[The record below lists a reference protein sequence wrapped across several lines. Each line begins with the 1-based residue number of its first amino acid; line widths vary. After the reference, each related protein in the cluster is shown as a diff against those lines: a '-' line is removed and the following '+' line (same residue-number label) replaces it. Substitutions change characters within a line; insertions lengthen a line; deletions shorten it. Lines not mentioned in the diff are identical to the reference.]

1 MKSTN
6 WWLKKIKQDGL
17 ESLDCKGE
25 LAAKI
30 LRRQEN
36 RLSTEVHFGLSEEQ
50 VEGPDVVICPECS
63 RSS

>member
-1 MKSTN
+1 M
-6 WWLKKIKQDGL
+6 
-17 ESLDCKGE
+17 ESRYKGG

-36 RLSTEVHFGLSEEQ
+36 RLSAEVHFGLSEEQ